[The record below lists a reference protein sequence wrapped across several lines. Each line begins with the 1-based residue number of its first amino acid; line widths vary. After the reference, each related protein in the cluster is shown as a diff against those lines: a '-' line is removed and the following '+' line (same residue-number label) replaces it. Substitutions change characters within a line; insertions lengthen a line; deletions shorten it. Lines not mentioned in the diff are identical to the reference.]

1 MIVRARWHE
10 SAHPDTGAK
19 QGMHPIARD
28 EVYRIAYEAIRNA
41 YAHSGAKD
49 LWIEIEYKRRFHLEI
64 RDNGSGV
71 KEEILRAGKPGHFG
85 LAGMRE
91 RALFLGGELT
101 ISSSSQ
107 NGTRIS
113 LFDPGSGDL

>member
-1 MIVRARWHE
+1 M
-10 SAHPDTGAK
+10 
-19 QGMHPIARD
+19 Q
-28 EVYRIAYEAIRNA
+28 
-41 YAHSGAKD
+41 
-49 LWIEIEYKRRFHLEI
+49 I

-91 RALFLGGELT
+91 RALFLGGELN
-101 ISSSSQ
+101 ISSSTQ

-113 LFDPGSGDL
+113 LLVPGKAIYKYPGPGIRSRLIQLFRPKGFGDR